1 MQPDTTPEEFEAE
14 IFRTCSILESVA
26 DQYDPKSP
34 EHLVVRDAA
43 QALIRVLRRKSLRWA
58 FQKLKSAT
66 GPELT
71 PEMVENLRRMGID
84 PDELDAD
91 EDS

>member
-1 MQPDTTPEEFEAE
+1 MRPDATPQEFEGE
-14 IFRTCSILESVA
+14 ILRTCSILQSVA
-26 DQYDPKSP
+26 NQYGPTSA
-34 EHLVVRDAA
+34 EHLAICDAA
-43 QALIRVLRRKSLRWA
+43 EALILVLQRKSLRSA

-71 PEMVENLRRMGID
+71 TDMIENLRRMGID
-84 PDELDAD
+84 PDEMDAD